1 MPQTNLPPTITSP
14 STITPPTPIKPN
26 LSNNES
32 QNENINLIEQ
42 NEQKV
47 MKNVTSLE
55 EEINLKNSKSE
66 ENMSNSQVL
75 KDLIKNRQNKFN
87 SNNKDLIN
95 KSQNKTFIFDT
106 NKTLHANENGKGSEN
121 GLINIIKNKD
131 KSLDKNMKTQQGLTK
146 ESLSKKVIE
155 KESLSLQKF
164 STNEF
169 LHFKTDNTKTST
181 FKNKVQIKFA
191 EPMFERQDLMN
202 SLEITAEIDG
212 KQVPIEHSDDNKETT
227 DFDLHNEKEN
237 KKGDT
242 KHFKNHIDPVNDF
255 KDHKQK
261 ISKFT
266 HKVVDKGL
274 KNPPSTIKTKY
285 TKAIKDSV
293 INVNKQDLKFEKDI
307 DSLSQRHY
315 KNGNSMDIDSET
327 STKRSVNMFTVE
339 SVKADNDNNKEA
351 AEIKAHAEKVS
362 EVFVYFS
369 FIYLYLI
376 IL

>member
-1 MPQTNLPPTITSP
+1 MPQTNLSPTITSP
-14 STITPPTPIKPN
+14 STITPPTPLMPN

-55 EEINLKNSKSE
+55 EINLKNSKSE

-75 KDLIKNRQNKFN
+75 KDLIKIRQNTLKT
-87 SNNKDLIN
+87 NNKDLIN

-121 GLINIIKNKD
+121 GLINLITNKD
-131 KSLDKNMKTQQGLTK
+131 KSLDKNMKTQQGLI
-146 ESLSKKVIE
+146 EQSLSKKVIE
-155 KESLSLQKF
+155 KESLQKF

-169 LHFKTDNTKTST
+169 LHFKTDNTKTSSY
-181 FKNKVQIKFA
+181 KNKVQIKYA
-191 EPMFERQDLMN
+191 EPMFERQDLIN
-202 SLEITAEIDG
+202 PLEITAEIDG
-212 KQVPIEHSDDNKETT
+212 KHVPIEHSDDNNDAI

-307 DSLSQRHY
+307 DALSQRYY

-339 SVKADNDNNKEA
+339 SVKADIDKEA
-351 AEIKAHAEKVS
+351 DEIKAHVEKVS

-376 IL
+376 I